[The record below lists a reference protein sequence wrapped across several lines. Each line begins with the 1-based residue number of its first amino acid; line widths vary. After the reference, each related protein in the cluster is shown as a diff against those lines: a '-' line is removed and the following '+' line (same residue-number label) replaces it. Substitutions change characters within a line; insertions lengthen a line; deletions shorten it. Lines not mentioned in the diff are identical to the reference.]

1 MNIKN
6 TAATKSSPRR
16 KPLLVDLALQGGGS
30 HGAFTWGVLDRLLEE
45 SWLTF
50 DGISGTSAGAM
61 NAAVMTSGY
70 AKGGADGARAALEGF
85 WKSVSDAGKSSPF
98 RRGPME
104 MLAGHWTLEY
114 SPMFLA
120 AELASR
126 VFSPYDLAPA
136 GFNPLRELLA
146 EAVDFKA
153 LSSSPIKLFITATN
167 VHTGSGHVFRNAE
180 ITPDVLMASGCLP
193 TMFQAVE
200 IDGEFYWDGGYA
212 GNPTMTPLV
221 RDCQSHD
228 TILVQIN
235 PIKRST
241 VPTTA
246 RDILDRLNEVAFN
259 APLLKELRMIALLHK
274 VADPGHGEG
283 ALWAKM
289 RIHRI
294 ASDAML
300 NLSATSKMISEWPFL
315 CELRDFGRAAA
326 QSFLDA
332 HADDLGKTSTLDLDA
347 MLETL

>member
-1 MNIKN
+1 MKN
-6 TAATKSSPRR
+6 TKATKSSPRR

-45 SWLTF
+45 SWLMF

-70 AKGGADGARAALEGF
+70 AKDGADGARAALEGF
-85 WKSVSDAGKSSPF
+85 WKSVSDSGKSSPF

-104 MLAGHWTLEY
+104 MLTGNWTLEY

-126 VFSPYDLAPA
+126 VYSPYDLAPA

-153 LSSSPIKLFITATN
+153 LAGSPIKLFITATN
-167 VHTGSGHVFRNAE
+167 VHTGTGHVFRNSE

-212 GNPTMTPLV
+212 GNPTITPLV

-235 PIKRST
+235 PIKRPT
-241 VPTTA
+241 VPRTA
-246 RDILDRLNEVAFN
+246 RDILDRLNEVSFN

-315 CELRDFGRAAA
+315 CELRDFGRTAA

-347 MLETL
+347 LLETL

>member
-1 MNIKN
+1 MKN
-6 TAATKSSPRR
+6 TKATKSSPRR

-45 SWLTF
+45 SWLMF

-70 AKGGADGARAALEGF
+70 AKDGADGARAALEGF
-85 WKSVSDAGKSSPF
+85 WKSVSDSGKSSPF

-104 MLAGHWTLEY
+104 MLTGNWTLEY

-126 VFSPYDLAPA
+126 VYSPYDLAPA

-167 VHTGSGHVFRNAE
+167 VHTGSGHVFRNSE

-235 PIKRST
+235 PIKRPT
-241 VPTTA
+241 VPRTA

-274 VADPGHGEG
+274 VADPGNGEG

-315 CELRDFGRAAA
+315 CELRDFGRTAA
-326 QSFLDA
+326 QAFLDA

-347 MLETL
+347 LLETL

>member
-1 MNIKN
+1 MNTKS
-6 TAATKSSPRR
+6 TAAKKSSPRH

-61 NAAVMTSGY
+61 NAAVMTSGF
-70 AKGGADGARAALEGF
+70 AKGGADGARSALEGF
-85 WKSVSDAGKSSPF
+85 WKSVSDSAKSSPF

-104 MLAGHWTLEY
+104 MLAGQWTLEY

-120 AELASR
+120 AEIASR

-146 EAVDFKA
+146 ESVDFKA
-153 LSSSPIKLFITATN
+153 LASSPIKLFITATN
-167 VHTGSGHVFRNAE
+167 VHTGSGHVFRNSE

-212 GNPTMTPLV
+212 GNPTITPLV

-235 PIKRST
+235 PIKRPT

-246 RDILDRLNEVAFN
+246 RDILDRLNEVSFN

-294 ASDAML
+294 ASEAML
-300 NLSATSKMISEWPFL
+300 DLSATSKMISEWPFL
-315 CELRDFGRAAA
+315 CELRDFGRTAA

-332 HADDLGKTSTLDLDA
+332 HAGDLGKTSTLDLDA
-347 MLETL
+347 LLETL

>member
-1 MNIKN
+1 MKN
-6 TAATKSSPRR
+6 TKATKSSPRR

-50 DGISGTSAGAM
+50 DGISGTSAGAK

-70 AKGGADGARAALEGF
+70 ATDGADGARAALEGF
-85 WKSVSDAGKSSPF
+85 WKSVSDSGKSSPF

-104 MLAGHWTLEY
+104 MLTGNWTLEY

-126 VFSPYDLAPA
+126 VYSPYDLAPA

-153 LSSSPIKLFITATN
+153 LAGSPIKLFITATN
-167 VHTGSGHVFRNAE
+167 VHTGTGHVFRNSE

-212 GNPTMTPLV
+212 GNPTITPLV

-235 PIKRST
+235 PIKRPT
-241 VPTTA
+241 VPRTA
-246 RDILDRLNEVAFN
+246 RDILDRLNEVSFN

-315 CELRDFGRAAA
+315 CELRDFGRTAA
-326 QSFLDA
+326 QAFLDA

-347 MLETL
+347 LLETL